1 MVKSPGM
8 ATIRPVPSTYGDP
21 PPPPPNVLVTYCILG
36 SVLNEFCPYVH
47 WKDRK
52 GFKWEE

>member
-21 PPPPPNVLVTYCILG
+21 LPPPNVLVIYCILG
-36 SVLNEFCPYVH
+36 SVLNEFCPYVQ
-47 WKDRK
+47 WKDGK